1 LINNKRLSGKAND
14 INSTLQRISASQVER
29 VEIIRGASSVGHVQ
43 SQGLVVNIIM
53 NEDEATSSTFW
64 RVGGR
69 LSEGHLFSPDLQVSH
84 NATRGKFDYIISVE
98 AKQGHHIEH
107 RLDEVFTPEMVKTA
121 DTERNADSLRKY
133 LRFNGNL
140 IYNAE

>member
-1 LINNKRLSGKAND
+1 
-14 INSTLQRISASQVER
+14 
-29 VEIIRGASSVGHVQ
+29 
-43 SQGLVVNIIM
+43 M
-53 NEDEATSSTFW
+53 
-64 RVGGR
+64 GGR
-69 LSEGHLFSPDLQVSH
+69 LSEAHLFSPDLQVSH

-107 RLDEVFTPEMVKTA
+107 RLDEVFTPEMVKAA

>member
-1 LINNKRLSGKAND
+1 
-14 INSTLQRISASQVER
+14 
-29 VEIIRGASSVGHVQ
+29 
-43 SQGLVVNIIM
+43 M

-69 LSEGHLFSPDLQVSH
+69 LSEGYLFSPDLQVSH

-107 RLDEVFTPEMVKTA
+107 RLGFFGLSNALVSVDHTWN
-121 DTERNADSLRKY
+121 DTSVIDQFSGLERLFKWQ
-133 LRFNGNL
+133 F
-140 IYNAE
+140 